1 MTRPRPQPP
10 APEELPILY
19 LALVTKVERLE
30 GMVRQLLAER
40 THTQITSPTWRD
52 FQEIKADMDRL
63 RAAINGKRT

>member
-1 MTRPRPQPP
+1 
-10 APEELPILY
+10 
-19 LALVTKVERLE
+19 
-30 GMVRQLLAER
+30 VRQLLAER